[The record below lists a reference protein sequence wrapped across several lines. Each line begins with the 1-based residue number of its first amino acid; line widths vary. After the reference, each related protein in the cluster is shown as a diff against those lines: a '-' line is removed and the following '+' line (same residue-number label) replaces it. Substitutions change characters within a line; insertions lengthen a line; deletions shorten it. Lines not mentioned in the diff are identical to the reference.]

1 MQCQLCLPV
10 IHAYVSVPEELAF
23 LEERLMGQAAL
34 IISLILAILVAIFA
48 VQNASPVSLRFGIWS
63 VETSLVL
70 VILVAAVVGAATASL
85 LRLPGWIRDR
95 RRLRAQAREL
105 EALRTA
111 LPSMPPLPPESPPRP
126 SA

>member
-1 MQCQLCLPV
+1 
-10 IHAYVSVPEELAF
+10 
-23 LEERLMGQAAL
+23 MGQAAL

-48 VQNASPVSLRFGIWS
+48 VQNAGPVTLRFGIWS
-63 VETSLVL
+63 VETSLVV
-70 VILVAAVVGAATASL
+70 VILVAAAVGAAMASL

-105 EALRTA
+105 EALRMA
-111 LPSMPPLPPESPPRP
+111 HPPMPPLPPESPPHP